1 MKLYSECTLQLK
13 QGGYQKVTT
22 SEVPDKI
29 DHCPAL
35 VTIKAISGKW
45 KTRILWL
52 MRSGEI
58 QFNDLR
64 RNLRGVSAKVL
75 TEHLRQLEDDGII
88 FHAKSIDHGVI
99 VSRYGFTE
107 YGSTLIPVLDA
118 LGQWGLLHENRI
130 E

>member
-1 MKLYSECTLQLK
+1 M
-13 QGGYQKVTT
+13 TT
-22 SEVPDKI
+22 SKVEDKI
-29 DHCPAL
+29 GHCPAL

-64 RNLRGVSAKVL
+64 RNLPGVSAKVL
-75 TEHLRQLEDDGII
+75 TEHLRQLEDDAFV
-88 FHAKSIDHGVI
+88 FHAKSIDHGI
-99 VSRYGFTE
+99 LVSRYGFTE

-118 LGQWGLLHENRI
+118 LGEWGLLHEKRS